1 MTENQLMVHE
11 PLTSH
16 SSINFRTSVSPLHS
30 AASISSAALSVG
42 ISPDDRLINFM
53 LSEIGFINNEVIRF

>member
-1 MTENQLMVHE
+1 MTENQLNGSRTTHK
-11 PLTSH
+11 PL
-16 SSINFRTSVSPLHS
+16 IDNFRTSVSPLHS